1 MSAATTSSMTTFSES
16 DGWSSS
22 QSTAS
27 SNHRRRH
34 SIDVDGDHMRA
45 KYLQRL
51 GFDVSKSSD
60 AAADGVTD
68 ISDSQHHEKALPPNT
83 SDAPPVLS
91 RSLDDSGLT
100 SLRTKHRNKHGD
112 KHRHRQERLILLR
125 TSERYT
131 VDLKFD
137 KSYAERCNIPTDEA
151 TANSSSPPTSN
162 KFELSSAWTNF
173 LSSSSDSCVAASP
186 SSSSAEPLDGA
197 YDLFSLPSDSSMNK
211 PYPDSAT
218 ELFALASG
226 LNEVTTPIL
235 LRRESFKSR
244 SEHTSSSWTNQSSMH
259 RPRRK
264 VSFDSTVIAT
274 TIPSR
279 FSYSD
284 RIRSRLWS
292 STNDIYTNAIRSEQE
307 FMYDGSDWRTATEEE
322 GFVCHSSSA
331 GSSPSSVPEQ
341 LVHPF
346 HNNGRLSQSMPT
358 MGCHYEESSSFEPN
372 TFASDLGND
381 RDEDDAFETGIFT
394 MD

>member
-51 GFDVSKSSD
+51 GFDVSKP
-60 AAADGVTD
+60 AADGVTE
-68 ISDSQHHEKALPPNT
+68 ISDSAADASQHEKALPPKT

-91 RSLDDSGLT
+91 RSLDDSRLV
-100 SLRTKHRNKHGD
+100 SFKTKHHNKHGD
-112 KHRHRQERLILLR
+112 KHRRRQERLILLR

-137 KSYAERCNIPTDEA
+137 ESYSERCNTPTDEA
-151 TANSSSPPTSN
+151 TANSFSPPTAN

-173 LSSSSDSCVAASP
+173 LSSSSPDTCVAASP

-211 PYPDSAT
+211 PSQDSAT
-218 ELFALASG
+218 ELFALTSG
-226 LNEVTTPIL
+226 QNNVTTPIL
-235 LRRESFKSR
+235 LRRESSKSR
-244 SEHTSSSWTNQSSMH
+244 SEHTSSSWTNQSSLH

-264 VSFDSTVIAT
+264 VSFDSTVIST
-274 TIPSR
+274 HW
-279 FSYSD
+279 YS
-284 RIRSRLWS
+284 
-292 STNDIYTNAIRSEQE
+292 
-307 FMYDGSDWRTATEEE
+307 
-322 GFVCHSSSA
+322 
-331 GSSPSSVPEQ
+331 
-341 LVHPF
+341 
-346 HNNGRLSQSMPT
+346 
-358 MGCHYEESSSFEPN
+358 
-372 TFASDLGND
+372 
-381 RDEDDAFETGIFT
+381 
-394 MD
+394 

>member
-27 SNHRRRH
+27 SNHHRRRH

-45 KYLQRL
+45 KYLQCL
-51 GFDVSKSSD
+51 GFDVSKPSD
-60 AAADGVTD
+60 AADGVTE
-68 ISDSQHHEKALPPNT
+68 ISDSAPDASQHEKALPPNT

-91 RSLDDSGLT
+91 RSLDDSRLI
-100 SLRTKHRNKHGD
+100 SFKTKHRNKH
-112 KHRHRQERLILLR
+112 ERLILLR

-137 KSYAERCNIPTDEA
+137 KSYPERCNTPTDDEA
-151 TANSSSPPTSN
+151 TANSCSPPTSN

-173 LSSSSDSCVAASP
+173 LSSSSPDSCVTASP

-211 PYPDSAT
+211 PSLDSAT
-218 ELFALASG
+218 ELFEFPSG
-226 LNEVTTPIL
+226 HNDVTTPIL
-235 LRRESFKSR
+235 LRRESSKSR
-244 SEHTSSSWTNQSSMH
+244 SEHTSSSWTNQSSLH

-279 FSYSD
+279 YSHSD

-292 STNDIYTNAIRSEQE
+292 STNDIYANAIRSEQE
-307 FMYDGSDWRTATEEE
+307 SMYDGSDWRMATEETD
-322 GFVCHSSSA
+322 FVCPSSSTS
-331 GSSPSSVPEQ
+331 SSPSSIPDQFVQ
-341 LVHPF
+341 PF
-346 HNNGRLSQSMPT
+346 HNNNNGMSQSMPT
-358 MGCHYEESSSFEPN
+358 MGCHYEESSIFEPN
-372 TFASDLGND
+372 NFASDLGND